1 MMHHSVML
9 LPTLAN
15 RGMHMNYSRLPKLS
29 LPTFDGNPLEWQT
42 FWDSFS
48 TEVDS
53 NPNFTGV
60 QKLNYLH
67 TQLQGVTLCVISGFP
82 LSV

>member
-1 MMHHSVML
+1 
-9 LPTLAN
+9 
-15 RGMHMNYSRLPKLS
+15 MNYSRLPKLS

-67 TQLQGVTLCVISGFP
+67 TQLQGDIHYVLLVASHCLTTTTPIL
-82 LSV
+82 

>member
-1 MMHHSVML
+1 
-9 LPTLAN
+9 
-15 RGMHMNYSRLPKLS
+15 MNYSRLPKLS